1 MTPLVSSLPWSA
13 TIGGQDAG
21 PLFLDLMPAGVGVY
35 QSNLLVPADL
45 AAGDYDLAI
54 TVSGASSLP
63 AKVSVGGQ

>member
-1 MTPLVSSLPWSA
+1 MSLGRFQNCNSLKM
-13 TIGGQDAG
+13 DN
-21 PLFLDLMPAGVGVY
+21 FRHHGVEDVY

-63 AKVSVGGQ
+63 AKVSVGGK

>member
-1 MTPLVSSLPWSA
+1 
-13 TIGGQDAG
+13 
-21 PLFLDLMPAGVGVY
+21 MPAGVGVY